1 MPLETVP
8 NVPVIHPPASWE
20 APKQDFV
27 KVNFDAAFQETS
39 HSGAWG
45 FVLRSDQGFFLAGAA
60 GKIEHAKSALH
71 DEAIA
76 CVAVIDVSS
85 RLGVYRVMFE
95 SDSSTL
101 VHALKTLTYDLSEI
115 GVLLRD
121 AKSTCTLHFDVF

>member
-1 MPLETVP
+1 MPNCQTL
-8 NVPVIHPPASWE
+8 ASQSV
-20 APKQDFV
+20 ARNQTGP
-27 KVNFDAAFQETS
+27 
-39 HSGAWG
+39 
-45 FVLRSDQGFFLAGAA
+45 
-60 GKIEHAKSALH
+60 KSALH